1 MVAVPAGQPA
11 RVFFVQM
18 LHIFLDM
25 NVQKLHNREKESVQ
39 MVNLKD
45 LRIEKHMT
53 QQEAAER
60 IGVSLRSYVT
70 YENDPEK
77 RDSLKYRFLVQ
88 ELEKIDPLDEEHGV
102 LSNEDIIKIC
112 KKIFAEYEVDYCY
125 LFGSYAK
132 GKASGSSDVDL
143 VISTRLS
150 GLKYYELIER
160 LRLAL
165 HKRVDML
172 DTRQLLQNE
181 ELLNEVLKEGM
192 RIYG

>member
-1 MVAVPAGQPA
+1 
-11 RVFFVQM
+11 
-18 LHIFLDM
+18 
-25 NVQKLHNREKESVQ
+25 